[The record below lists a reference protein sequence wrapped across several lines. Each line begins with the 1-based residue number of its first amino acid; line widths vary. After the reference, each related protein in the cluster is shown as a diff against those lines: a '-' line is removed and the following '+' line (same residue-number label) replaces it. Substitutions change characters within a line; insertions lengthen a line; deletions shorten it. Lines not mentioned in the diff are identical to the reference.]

1 MKLGMVGLP
10 NTGKSTLFNA
20 LTGAGAVSESY
31 AFSTI
36 ESSIGAVSVPD
47 ARLLRLAE
55 LYNPAKI
62 TPASLEVVDIAGL
75 VKGASKGEGLGNK
88 FLASIRE
95 VDAIIHVVRCFEDE
109 LVMHPDGDIN
119 AKRDIE
125 TINLELI
132 FSDLE
137 ILERKLERTRKNL
150 KASKEFQKEAD
161 FIEKLITYMSEGN
174 TARSYDFDEYGL
186 GIIKDVPLLSAKPV
200 IYAANLNESD
210 FPAVFDTPGKNPHY
224 AYTIEAAKS
233 ENCAVLPVCAK
244 VEAEISELDEE
255 DKKLFLG
262 ELGMS
267 EPGLNRVIQQGYAL
281 LGLISFLT
289 AGPQEVRAWTI
300 RSGTKARAAAGK
312 IHTDIE
318 KGFIKAEVT
327 AFSDVDALGSTN
339 AVKEK
344 GLLRLEGRDYIIKD
358 GDVVLFRFNK
368 T

>member
-31 AFSTI
+31 AFSTV
-36 ESSIGAVSVPD
+36 ESVTGTVSVPD
-47 ARLLRLAE
+47 PRLDRLAE

-62 TPASLEVVDIAGL
+62 TAASLEVVDIAGL
-75 VKGASKGEGLGNK
+75 VKGSSKGEGLGNK

-109 LVMHPDGDIN
+109 LVVHPDGEIN

-137 ILERKLERTRKNL
+137 LLERKLERTRKNL
-150 KASKEFQKEAD
+150 KASKEFQKEID
-161 FIEKLITYMSEGN
+161 FLEKLITYMSEGK
-174 TARSYDFDEYGL
+174 TARSYGFGEYEAD
-186 GIIKDVPLLSAKPV
+186 IIKDVPLLSAKPV

-210 FPAVFDTPGKNPHY
+210 FPDKYTENPHFT
-224 AYTIEAAKS
+224 AVQDAAKS
-233 ENCAVLPVCAK
+233 ENCVVLPVCAK
-244 VEAEISELDEE
+244 IEAEISELDEE
-255 DKKLFLG
+255 DKQLFLG
-262 ELGMS
+262 ELGME

-300 RSGTKARAAAGK
+300 RQGTKARQAAGK

-327 AFSDVDALGSTN
+327 AFSDVDSLGSTN
-339 AVKEK
+339 AAKEK
-344 GLLRLEGRDYIIKD
+344 GLLRLEGRDYVIKD
-358 GDVVLFRFNK
+358 GDVILFRFNK

>member
-1 MKLGMVGLP
+1 MVGLP

-20 LTGAGAVSESY
+20 LTGAKAAASNY
-31 AFSTI
+31 AFSTV
-36 ESSIGAVSVPD
+36 EANSGRVNVPD
-47 ARLLRLAE
+47 SRLNRLAE
-55 LYNPAKI
+55 IYKPEKF
-62 TPASLEVVDIAGL
+62 TPATLEFVDIAGL

-109 LVMHPDGDIN
+109 LVVHPDGAIS

-125 TINLELI
+125 TVNLELV
-132 FSDLE
+132 FADLE
-137 ILERKLERTRKNL
+137 ILERKLERTKKLL
-150 KASKEFQKEAD
+150 KGGKEFQKEAD
-161 FIEKLITYMSEGN
+161 FLEKLIEYMSEGN
-174 TARSYDFDEYGL
+174 TARSYDFGEYEL

-210 FPAVFDTPGKNPHY
+210 FPDGFENNPHFQ
-224 AYTIEAAKS
+224 YTKQAAES

-244 VEAEISELDEE
+244 TEADIATLDEE
-255 DKKLFLG
+255 DRKLFLD

-267 EPGLNRVIQQGYAL
+267 EPGLNRIIQQSYAL

-300 RSGTKARAAAGK
+300 RQGLKAKQAAGK

-327 AFSDVDALGSTN
+327 AFTDFDALGSTS
-339 AVKEK
+339 AAKEK
-344 GLLRLEGRDYIIKD
+344 GLLRLEGRDYVIKD
-358 GDVVLFRFNK
+358 GDVILFRFNK

>member
-31 AFSTI
+31 AFSTV
-36 ESSIGAVSVPD
+36 ESNIGAVSVPD
-47 ARLLRLAE
+47 SRLTRLAE
-55 LYNPAKI
+55 IYNPAKI

-161 FIEKLITYMSEGN
+161 FVEKLITYMSEGR
-174 TARSYDFDEYGL
+174 TARSYDFDEYEL

-200 IYAANLNESD
+200 IYAANLNEND
-210 FPAVFDTPGKNPHY
+210 FPDGFTANSNYIAVQ
-224 AYTIEAAKS
+224 EAATS
-233 ENCAVLPVCAK
+233 EGCAVMPVCAK
-244 VEAEISELDEE
+244 IEAEISELDEE
-255 DKKLFLG
+255 DKLLFLA
-262 ELGMS
+262 ELGMEES
-267 EPGLNRVIQQGYAL
+267 GLNRVIQQGYAL

-300 RSGTKARAAAGK
+300 RQGTKARQAAGK

-327 AFSDVDALGSTN
+327 AFTDVDALGSTN
-339 AVKEK
+339 AAKEK

-358 GDVVLFRFNK
+358 GDVILFRFNK